1 VRSSVWQGPGTPGK
15 CRDSQGAGGQLCHS
29 LNSPYF
35 QDLSLQNV
43 TGEESRRKHPRSSLS
58 LPEISSVSFF
68 MPSSVAMVTA
78 AVRAEFHSIPSSM
91 LSSDSAIWVM
101 LPAREA
107 TSAPSAAPGVPALN
121 PCFAFHPP
129 HPSQAVFHSRG
140 QVVCAWLLSTKSAKS
155 KYCCFSL
162 EL

>member
-1 VRSSVWQGPGTPGK
+1 MTESLDAWIMLQI
-15 CRDSQGAGGQLCHS
+15 QEAGGQLFHCPRFTY
-29 LNSPYF
+29 L
-35 QDLSLQNV
+35 QDLGFQNV
-43 TGEESRRKHPRSSLS
+43 TGEERGRKHTTSTLS

-78 AVRAEFHSIPSSM
+78 AVRAEFHSIPSSI

-101 LPAREA
+101 LPARKLP
-107 TSAPSAAPGVPALN
+107 SAPSDSLN
-121 PCFAFHPP
+121 PCFASQPLSPP
-129 HPSQAVFHSRG
+129 QALFHSLG
-140 QVVCAWLLSTKSAKS
+140 QVCAWLLSTKPVKS

>member
-1 VRSSVWQGPGTPGK
+1 MPGK
-15 CRDSQGAGGQLCHS
+15 CWDSQGAGGHVCHC

-35 QDLSLQNV
+35 QDFSLQNV
-43 TGEESRRKHPRSSLS
+43 TGKGRRRKHPTSSLS

-121 PCFAFHPP
+121 PCFAFHPL
-129 HPSQAVFHSRG
+129 HPSQALFFHSRG
-140 QVVCAWLLSTKSAKS
+140 QVICAWLLSTNLAKS
-155 KYCCFSL
+155 KYYYFSL
-162 EL
+162 ELWL